1 MIPRNLTSE
10 RFSWTTVLLYD
21 ARMPDTAAARPRY
34 RFGPFELSP
43 AERQLRREGM
53 EVRLI
58 PRYFDLLVLLV
69 DERHRAVH
77 RQEIFDRVWSDVI
90 VSDGALSQAVRT
102 LRRTL
107 GDDPREPQFIR
118 TVSRHGYQFVFL
130 EVAVAHDV
138 DTAAVPRKVDVAQS
152 EPAADA
158 DAFGPLLDRLLK
170 RGDALNI
177 TDEERLDAAQQ
188 LHVLGTA
195 ETLARVDRLPGHAE
209 ARALLRD
216 ARWDVPG
223 AGDVP
228 LVGTPGWPAS
238 ALALVRLRLRRA
250 ARLVS
255 SRWAFAS
262 AGGALAGAVARA
274 LGGLARQLVPA
285 SHASS
290 SIVLALTV
298 VGTVAGAIAAAGIG
312 AGLTAA
318 EALARSQ
325 RAWALV
331 GCGALG
337 GGIIGFAAHHLARS
351 VMTGLFGHDVAGIG
365 GGVEG
370 LLLGAAAGAG
380 YALATPR
387 LAGGGLATPR
397 GAARLRVA
405 VITGAACG
413 VAGLVLSLAGR
424 RLVAASLDIMA
435 DAFSGSA
442 TGLAP
447 LALLIGEQ
455 SLRPVT
461 QTLIS
466 VFEGVSF
473 GAGLAY
479 GLTHRPDHR
488 ER

>member
-1 MIPRNLTSE
+1 
-10 RFSWTTVLLYD
+10 
-21 ARMPDTAAARPRY
+21 MPDAAATRPRY

-43 AERQLRREGM
+43 AQRQLRREGV

-58 PRYFDLLVLLV
+58 PRYFDLLLLLV

-107 GDDPREPQFIR
+107 GDDPREAQFIR
-118 TVSRHGYQFVFL
+118 TVSRHGYQFVFA
-130 EVAVAHDV
+130 EVTVAEDV
-138 DTAAVPRKVDVAQS
+138 DAAAAAAAVSRAPDPIPAPSPS
-152 EPAADA
+152 ESDP
-158 DAFGPLLDRLLK
+158 FGPLLDRLLK
-170 RGDALNI
+170 RGEAASI
-177 TDEERLDAAQQ
+177 TNEERLDAAQQ

-195 ETLARVDRLPGHAE
+195 EALARLDRLPGHIE

-228 LVGTPGWPAS
+228 LVGTEGWPAS
-238 ALALVRLRLRRA
+238 ALALVRFRLRRV

-262 AGGALAGAVARA
+262 AGGALAGAVAGA
-274 LGGLARQLVPA
+274 LGGLALLLVPA

-290 SIVLALTV
+290 SIVMALTV
-298 VGTVAGAIAAAGIG
+298 VGTVAGALAAAGIG

-337 GGIIGFAAHHLARS
+337 GGIMGFAAHHLARS
-351 VMTGLFGHDVAGIG
+351 VMVVLFGHDVASIG

-370 LLLGAAAGAG
+370 LLLGAASGAG
-380 YALATPR
+380 YAIATPR

-397 GAARLRVA
+397 GRARLQVA
-405 VITGAACG
+405 IVTGLACG
-413 VAGLVLSLAGR
+413 LAGLILSLAGG
-424 RLVAASLDIMA
+424 RLVAASLDVMA

-447 LALLIGEQ
+447 LARLIGEQ

-461 QTLIS
+461 RTLVSI
-466 VFEGVSF
+466 FEGVSF

-479 GLTHRPDHR
+479 GLTHRPDPR
-488 ER
+488 DR

>member
-1 MIPRNLTSE
+1 
-10 RFSWTTVLLYD
+10 
-21 ARMPDTAAARPRY
+21 MPDAAAGRPRY
-34 RFGPFELSP
+34 RFGAFELSP
-43 AERQLRREGM
+43 AQRQLRRDGV

-58 PRYFDLLVLLV
+58 PRYFDLLLLLV

-118 TVSRHGYQFVFL
+118 TVSRHGYQFVCL
-130 EVAVAHDV
+130 EVAVVNDV
-138 DTAAVPRKVDVAQS
+138 EAAVPQLAAPAPDTPATEVDR
-152 EPAADA
+152 
-158 DAFGPLLDRLLK
+158 FGPLLDRLLK
-170 RGDALNI
+170 RGDGLHA

-195 ETLARVDRLPGHAE
+195 EALSRLDRLPGHAE

-228 LVGTPGWPAS
+228 LLGAEGWPAS
-238 ALALVRLRLRRA
+238 ALALMRFRLRRA

-255 SRWAFAS
+255 SRWVFAS
-262 AGGALAGAVARA
+262 AGGALAGAIAGA
-274 LGGLARQLVPA
+274 LGGLTLLFVPT
-285 SHASS
+285 SHAAP
-290 SIVLALTV
+290 SIVAALAV
-298 VGTVAGAIAAAGIG
+298 VGIVAGALAAAGIG

-325 RAWALV
+325 RPWALV

-337 GGIIGFAAHHLARS
+337 GGLVGFAAHHLARS
-351 VMTGLFGHDVAGIG
+351 VMGGLFGHDVAGIG

-370 LLLGAAAGAG
+370 LVLGAAAGAG
-380 YALATPR
+380 YAMATPR
-387 LAGGGLATPR
+387 LPGGGLATPR
-397 GAARLRVA
+397 GLARLQVS
-405 VITGAACG
+405 VITGIACG

-424 RLVAASLDIMA
+424 RLVAASLDVMA

-455 SLRPVT
+455 SVRPVT

-466 VFEGVSF
+466 VFEGLAF

-479 GLTHRPDHR
+479 GLTHRPGPTDR
-488 ER
+488 

>member
-1 MIPRNLTSE
+1 
-10 RFSWTTVLLYD
+10 
-21 ARMPDTAAARPRY
+21 MPDTAAARPRY

-43 AERQLRREGM
+43 AERQLRREGI

-130 EVAVAHDV
+130 EVAVASEV
-138 DTAAVPRKVDVAQS
+138 DSSAVPRGVAVAPS
-152 EPAADA
+152 VPPAADA
-158 DAFGPLLDRLLK
+158 FDPLLDRLLK
-170 RGDALNI
+170 RGDALNS
-177 TDEERLDAAQQ
+177 TDEERLDAAEQ

-195 ETLARVDRLPGHAE
+195 ETLARLDRLPGHAE

-228 LVGTPGWPAS
+228 LVGTEGWPGS
-238 ALALVRLRLRRA
+238 ALALVRFRLRRA

-262 AGGALAGAVARA
+262 AGGALAGAVAGVI
-274 LGGLARQLVPA
+274 GGLALLLVPA

-290 SIVLALTV
+290 SIVVALAV
-298 VGTVAGAIAAAGIG
+298 VGLVAGALAAAGIG

-337 GGIIGFAAHHLARS
+337 GGMMGFAAHHLARS
-351 VMTGLFGHDVAGIG
+351 VMTGLFGHDVTGIG

-380 YALATPR
+380 YAIATPR

-405 VITGAACG
+405 VITGVACG

-424 RLVAASLDIMA
+424 RLVAASLDVMA
-435 DAFSGSA
+435 DAYSGSA

-461 QTLIS
+461 QTLVS

-479 GLTHRPDHR
+479 GLTHRPTGVKD
-488 ER
+488 